1 MLDPNEEGLWVLPP
15 LAPEAE
21 APKPGTPPGTG
32 GTQPPGKGP
41 TIDVV
46 PPGHPPGKPT
56 TGDATKPVKKIVV
69 SGSVA
74 LESWSDLFRCFVNP
88 AARMNPKKLGLGV
101 EIELVF
107 GDDQNVKADDAAV
120 KGMKEAAR
128 QLGLE
133 MDVED

>member
-1 MLDPNEEGLWVLPP
+1 MLFRS
-15 LAPEAE
+15 
-21 APKPGTPPGTG
+21 
-32 GTQPPGKGP
+32 
-41 TIDVV
+41 
-46 PPGHPPGKPT
+46 HPPGKPPVDVT
-56 TGDATKPVKKIVV
+56 ARPVKKIVV
-69 SGSVA
+69 SGSVP

-88 AARMNPKKLGLGV
+88 AARLNPKKLGLGV

-133 MDVED
+133 MDVEN